1 MKSLIFKK
9 KNLIA
14 VAMAAV
20 VAVAG
25 FGAYRAQ
32 AAVKIDENK
41 QCSITVKFE
50 NPANATGA
58 TDANKITSYNGDVEV
73 DFYKLAEVK
82 VNGDIGT
89 TVSGVDLSA
98 LSKSDVTAEEIKT
111 IADKAY
117 EVVKASDP
125 SYKVKINPSTETSKP
140 VNEVEGV
147 DRGVDRGI
155 YLYVVKDFQ
164 NNQYEYTFEK
174 YIVMVPYS
182 TTISQGTKVDE
193 NGNIVKTTTSD
204 EWIYNPEIAL
214 KYSVEEI
221 YGSLVIE
228 KELKTYNKSL
238 GTTPF
243 VFEVEAS
250 YGEGNNKEIVYSNV
264 FTMNFSEPGKQTVEV
279 PNIPANS
286 TVVVTEV
293 YSGASYKD
301 VTPKEIN
308 EKHTVK
314 SQKDVTAETKFTND
328 YDNQTDVGAIS
339 IENHFNE
346 NGYVDSNIN
355 PNSTTTENV
364 EAEN

>member
-1 MKSLIFKK
+1 
-9 KNLIA
+9 
-14 VAMAAV
+14 MAAV

-25 FGAYRAQ
+25 FSAYRAQ
-32 AAVKIDENK
+32 AAVKIDETE

-50 NPANATGA
+50 NPANATGT
-58 TDANKITSYNGDVEV
+58 TDANAITSYNGDVEV

-89 TVSGVDLSA
+89 PVSGVDLSA
-98 LSKSDVTAEEIKT
+98 LSNSNVDASKVKD
-111 IADKAY
+111 IAAKAY
-117 EVVKASDP
+117 EKVKNSNPD
-125 SYKVKINPSTETSKP
+125 YTVKINPSTKTPKS
-140 VNEVEGV
+140 V
-147 DRGVDRGI
+147 DVDRGI

-182 TTISQGTKVDE
+182 TTISQETKVDE
-193 NGNIVKTTTSD
+193 NGNIVNTPSD
-204 EWIYNPEIAL
+204 EWIYNLEIAL
-214 KYSVEEI
+214 KYSVKEI
-221 YGSLVIE
+221 YGSLEIT

-250 YGEGNNKEIVYSNV
+250 YSKGDNKEIVYSNV

-293 YSGASYKD
+293 YSGASYKEVVSAD
-301 VTPKEIN
+301 ET
-308 EKHTVK
+308 HTVK
-314 SQKDVTAETKFTND
+314 IQKDITAETKFTND

-355 PNSTTTENV
+355 PNSTTAENV
-364 EAEN
+364 ETEN

>member
-32 AAVKIDENK
+32 AAVKIDETK

-58 TDANKITSYNGDVEV
+58 TDANKITSYNGNVEV
-73 DFYKLAEVK
+73 DFYQLAEVES
-82 VNGDIGT
+82 NGDIGIALAD
-89 TVSGVDLSA
+89 VDLSA

-117 EVVKASDP
+117 EVMKASKP
-125 SYKVKINPSTETSKP
+125 NYTVTINPSKETTKP
-140 VNEVEGV
+140 VNVN
-147 DRGVDRGI
+147 RGI

-174 YIVMVPYS
+174 YIVMAPYS

-221 YGSLVIE
+221 YGSLEIT

-250 YGEGNNKEIVYSNV
+250 YGEGNNKKIVYSNV
-264 FTMNFSEPGKQTVEV
+264 FTMNFSEPGTQTVEV

-293 YSGASYKD
+293 YSGASYED
-301 VTPKEIN
+301 VTSKD

-314 SQKDVTAETKFTND
+314 IQKDVTAKTKFTND
-328 YDNQTDVGAIS
+328 YDDQTDVGAIS
-339 IENHFNE
+339 IENHFNKD
-346 NGYVDSNIN
+346 GFVDSNI
-355 PNSTTTENV
+355 PKTTTENV
-364 EAEN
+364 ETEN

>member
-32 AAVKIDENK
+32 AAGKIDETK

-58 TDANKITSYNGDVEV
+58 TDANAITSYTGDVKV

-89 TVSGVDLSA
+89 PVSGVDLSA
-98 LSKSDVTAEEIKT
+98 LSNSNVDAAQVKEI
-111 IADKAY
+111 AAKAY
-117 EVVKASDP
+117 E
-125 SYKVKINPSTETSKP
+125 KVKDTNPYKTVTIKP
-140 VNEVEGV
+140 SAKKPESVN
-147 DRGVDRGI
+147 VDRGI

-193 NGNIVKTTTSD
+193 NGNIVNTTTSD

-221 YGSLVIE
+221 YGSLEIT
-228 KELKTYNKSL
+228 KELQTYNKSL

-250 YGEGNNKEIVYSNV
+250 YGEGDSREVVYSNV
-264 FTMNFSEPGKQTVEV
+264 FTMNFSEPGTQTVTV

-293 YSGASYKD
+293 YSGASYKEVVSAD
-301 VTPKEIN
+301 ETHKI
-308 EKHTVK
+308 TI
-314 SQKDVTAETKFTND
+314 QKDVTAKTKFTND

-364 EAEN
+364 ETEN

>member
-32 AAVKIDENK
+32 AAVKIDETK

-58 TDANKITSYNGDVEV
+58 TDANKITSYNGNVEV

-82 VNGDIGT
+82 INGDIGT

-98 LSKSDVTAEEIKT
+98 LSKSDVTAEEIK
-111 IADKAY
+111 AVANEAY
-117 EVVKASDP
+117 EVVKGSDP
-125 SYKVKINPSTETSKP
+125 TYKVMINPSTKTPKT
-140 VNEVEGV
+140 VNEDQGV
-147 DRGVDRGI
+147 NRGI

-193 NGNIVKTTTSD
+193 NGNIVNTTPSD

-221 YGSLVIE
+221 YGSLEIT

-250 YGEGNNKEIVYSNV
+250 YGEGNNKKIVYSNV
-264 FTMNFSEPGKQTVEV
+264 FTMNFSEPGKQTVTV

-293 YSGASYKD
+293 YSGASYKE
-301 VTPKEIN
+301 VVSEGET
-308 EKHTVK
+308 HTVTI
-314 SQKDVTAETKFTND
+314 QKDVTAKTKFTND

-355 PNSTTTENV
+355 PNSTTTDNV
-364 EAEN
+364 ETEN

>member
-32 AAVKIDENK
+32 AAVKIDETK

-73 DFYKLAEVK
+73 DFYKLAEVES
-82 VNGDIGT
+82 NGDIGIALAD
-89 TVSGVDLSA
+89 VKLSV
-98 LSKSDVTAEEIKT
+98 LSESDVTAEKIKT
-111 IADKAY
+111 VADEAY
-117 EVVKASDP
+117 KVVEASDP
-125 SYKVKINPSTETSKP
+125 NYTVTINPSKETTKS
-140 VNEVEGV
+140 VNVN
-147 DRGVDRGI
+147 RGI

-193 NGNIVKTTTSD
+193 NGNIVNKTPSD
-204 EWIYNPEIAL
+204 KWIYNPEIAL

-221 YGSLVIE
+221 YGSLEIA

-250 YGEGNNKEIVYSNV
+250 YGEGNNKKIVYSNV
-264 FTMNFSEPGKQTVEV
+264 FTMNFSEPGTQTVEV

-293 YSGASYKD
+293 YSGASYKE
-301 VTPKEIN
+301 VVSEN
-308 EKHTVK
+308 ETHTVK
-314 SQKDVTAETKFTND
+314 IQKDGTAKTKFTND

-364 EAEN
+364 ETEN

>member
-14 VAMAAV
+14 FAMAAV

-32 AAVKIDENK
+32 AAVKIDETK
-41 QCSITVKFE
+41 QCSITVRFE
-50 NPANATGA
+50 NPNNATGA
-58 TDANKITSYNGDVEV
+58 TDANAITSYTGNVEV

-89 TVSGVDLSA
+89 PVSGVDLSA
-98 LSKSDVTAEEIKT
+98 LSNSNVDAAQVKK
-111 IADKAY
+111 IAANAY
-117 EVVKASDP
+117 E
-125 SYKVKINPSTETSKP
+125 KVKDTKPDKTVTINPSAKKP
-140 VNEVEGV
+140 ESVDVN
-147 DRGVDRGI
+147 RGI

-193 NGNIVKTTTSD
+193 DGNIENITPSD

-221 YGSLVIE
+221 YGSLEIT

-250 YGEGNNKEIVYSNV
+250 YGEGDNKKIVYSNV

-301 VTPKEIN
+301 VTPIN
-308 EKHTVK
+308 EKHSVK
-314 SQKDVTAETKFTND
+314 IQKDVTAKTKFTND

-364 EAEN
+364 ETEN

>member
-32 AAVKIDENK
+32 AAVKIDETK

-50 NPANATGA
+50 NPNNATGA
-58 TDANKITSYNGDVEV
+58 TDANKITSYTGDVEV

-89 TVSGVDLSA
+89 PVSGVDLSV
-98 LSKSDVTAEEIKT
+98 LSNSNVDAAQVKD
-111 IADKAY
+111 IAAKAY
-117 EVVKASDP
+117 E
-125 SYKVKINPSTETSKP
+125 KVKDSNPDYTVKIKP
-140 VNEVEGV
+140 SAKKPESVNVN
-147 DRGVDRGI
+147 RGI

-182 TTISQGTKVDE
+182 TTISQETKVDE
-193 NGNIVKTTTSD
+193 NGNIVETPSD

-214 KYSVEEI
+214 KYSVKEI
-221 YGSLVIE
+221 YGSLEIT

-250 YGEGNNKEIVYSNV
+250 YDKGGSKEIVYSNV

-301 VTPKEIN
+301 VTPIN
-308 EKHTVK
+308 EKHSVK
-314 SQKDVTAETKFTND
+314 IQKDVTAETKFTND
-328 YDNQTDVGAIS
+328 YDDQTDVGAIS

-355 PNSTTTENV
+355 PNSTTAENV
-364 EAEN
+364 ETEN

>member
-1 MKSLIFKK
+1 VKSLIFKK

-20 VAVAG
+20 VAVSG
-25 FGAYRAQ
+25 FSAYRAQ
-32 AAVKIDENK
+32 AAVKIDETK

-58 TDANKITSYNGDVEV
+58 TDANAITSYTGDVEV

-82 VNGDIGT
+82 VNGDIET

-98 LSKSDVTAEEIKT
+98 LSNSNVDAAQVKD
-111 IADKAY
+111 IAAKAY
-117 EVVKASDP
+117 E
-125 SYKVKINPSTETSKP
+125 KVKDTNPYKKVTIKP
-140 VNEVEGV
+140 SAKKPESVNVN
-147 DRGVDRGI
+147 RGI

-193 NGNIVKTTTSD
+193 NGNIVNTTPSD

-221 YGSLVIE
+221 YGSLEIT

-250 YGEGNNKEIVYSNV
+250 YDKGESKEIVYSNV
-264 FTMNFSEPGKQTVEV
+264 FTMNFSEPGTQTVTV

-293 YSGASYKD
+293 YSGASYKE
-301 VTPKEIN
+301 VVSEN
-308 EKHTVK
+308 ETHTVK
-314 SQKDVTAETKFTND
+314 IQKGIAAKTKFTND

-339 IENHFNE
+339 IENHFDE

-355 PNSTTTENV
+355 PNSTTAENVGTEN
-364 EAEN
+364 

>member
-1 MKSLIFKK
+1 VKSLIFKK

-32 AAVKIDENK
+32 AAGKIDETK

-50 NPANATGA
+50 NPNNATGA

-73 DFYKLAEVK
+73 DFYQLAEVES
-82 VNGDIGT
+82 NGDIGIALAD
-89 TVSGVDLSA
+89 VDLSA

-111 IADKAY
+111 VADKAY
-117 EVVKASDP
+117 DVVKASNP
-125 SYKVKINPSTETSKP
+125 NYTVTINPSKDSTKS
-140 VNEVEGV
+140 VNVN
-147 DRGVDRGI
+147 RGI

-174 YIVMVPYS
+174 YIVMAPYS

-193 NGNIVKTTTSD
+193 NGNIVNITPSD

-221 YGSLVIE
+221 YGSLEIT

-250 YGEGNNKEIVYSNV
+250 YGKDESKEIVYSNV
-264 FTMNFSEPGKQTVEV
+264 FTMNFSEPGTQTVTV

-293 YSGASYKD
+293 YSGASYKLVANDED
-301 VTPKEIN
+301 VTTIN
-308 EKHTVK
+308 ETHEVTI
-314 SQKDVTAETKFTND
+314 QKDVTAKTKFTND

-364 EAEN
+364 ETEN

>member
-20 VAVAG
+20 VAVSG
-25 FGAYRAQ
+25 FSAYRAQ
-32 AAVKIDENK
+32 AAVKIDETE

-58 TDANKITSYNGDVEV
+58 TDANAITSYTGNVEV

-89 TVSGVDLSA
+89 PVSGVDLSA
-98 LSKSDVTAEEIKT
+98 LSNSDVDAAQVKE

-117 EVVKASDP
+117 EAVKASDP
-125 SYKVKINPSTETSKP
+125 TYKVKINPSKETSKT
-140 VNEVEGV
+140 VNEDEDEGV
-147 DRGVDRGI
+147 KRGI

-193 NGNIVKTTTSD
+193 KGNIVKTTTSD

-250 YGEGNNKEIVYSNV
+250 YDKGGSKEIVYSNV
-264 FTMNFSEPGKQTVEV
+264 FTINFSEPGKQTVEV

-293 YSGASYKD
+293 YSGASYKEVVSAD
-301 VTPKEIN
+301 ETHKVTI
-308 EKHTVK
+308 
-314 SQKDVTAETKFTND
+314 QKDVTAKTKFTND

-339 IENHFNE
+339 IENHFNK

-355 PNSTTTENV
+355 PNSTNTENV
-364 EAEN
+364 ETEN

>member
-14 VAMAAV
+14 FAMAAV

-32 AAVKIDENK
+32 AAVKIDENEP
-41 QCSITVKFE
+41 CSITVRFE

-89 TVSGVDLSA
+89 PVSGVDLSA
-98 LSKSDVTAEEIKT
+98 LSNSNVDAAQVKK
-111 IADKAY
+111 IAANAY
-117 EVVKASDP
+117 E
-125 SYKVKINPSTETSKP
+125 KVKDTKPDKTTTINPSKETKKSVD
-140 VNEVEGV
+140 VN
-147 DRGVDRGI
+147 RGI

-174 YIVMVPYS
+174 SIVMVPYS

-193 NGNIVKTTTSD
+193 NGNIVETTTSD

-250 YGEGNNKEIVYSNV
+250 YDKGESKEIVYSNV

-293 YSGASYKD
+293 YSGASYKEVVSAD
-301 VTPKEIN
+301 ETHKVTI
-308 EKHTVK
+308 
-314 SQKDVTAETKFTND
+314 QKDVTAKTKFTND

-364 EAEN
+364 ETEN

>member
-20 VAVAG
+20 VAVSG
-25 FGAYRAQ
+25 FSAYRAQ
-32 AAVKIDENK
+32 AAVKIDETK

-50 NPANATGA
+50 NPNNATGA
-58 TDANKITSYNGDVEV
+58 TDANAITSYNGDVEV

-89 TVSGVDLSA
+89 PVSGVDLSA
-98 LSKSDVTAEEIKT
+98 LSNSNVDAAKVKEIAANAYEKVKDTKPDKT
-111 IADKAY
+111 IT
-117 EVVKASDP
+117 
-125 SYKVKINPSTETSKP
+125 INPSTKKP
-140 VNEVEGV
+140 KSVDVN
-147 DRGVDRGI
+147 RGI

-174 YIVMVPYS
+174 SIVMVPYS

-193 NGNIVKTTTSD
+193 NGNIVNTTPSD

-250 YGEGNNKEIVYSNV
+250 YDKGESKEIVYSNV
-264 FTMNFSEPGKQTVEV
+264 FTMNFSEPGKQIVTV

-293 YSGASYKD
+293 YSGASYKEVVSAD
-301 VTPKEIN
+301 ET
-308 EKHTVK
+308 HTVK
-314 SQKDVTAETKFTND
+314 IQKDITAETKFTND

-364 EAEN
+364 ETEN